1 MLAHMLLKTHF
12 TSSLSCRCALY
23 VVHLCWKYYQPNYKH
38 CNENR
43 AVVPQKAVVVGTRC
57 DLVLR
62 EVLQVLR
69 VVLQALRDLLHVL

>member
-1 MLAHMLLKTHF
+1 MCPLCNASLLEVLLLT
-12 TSSLSCRCALY
+12 LY
-23 VVHLCWKYYQPNYKH
+23 CTAAM
-38 CNENR
+38 R

-62 EVLQVLR
+62 EALQVLR

>member
-1 MLAHMLLKTHF
+1 MCPICNASLLEVLPLTLQ
-12 TSSLSCRCALY
+12 TL
-23 VVHLCWKYYQPNYKH
+23 H
-38 CNENR
+38 CCNQNR